1 MTRRMP
7 EAFLKYV
14 EITTRKEDFPDWKIN
29 DVESAF
35 VAHKEFHYFDEALF
49 VKVAIKCCHNTT
61 KRETFRYHLNHE
73 LENAF
78 DEIKQRKNKHR
89 DTKEFLKNEYTY
101 LNENL
106 KDYEKGIK
114 FKLRAAYHLSLFL
127 HHSPLTL
134 EVLLK
139 HLKKDLKIKDNV
151 EQFEKDL
158 LDV

>member
-1 MTRRMP
+1 MTRKIP
-7 EAFLKYV
+7 GAFLEYV
-14 EITTRKEDFPDWKIN
+14 EVTTSTGDFPDWKIK

-35 VAHKEFHYFDEALF
+35 VAHKDFHYFDEALF

-78 DEIKQRKNKHR
+78 VEIKQRKEKQRNT
-89 DTKEFLKNEYTY
+89 DEFLRTEYTY
-101 LNENL
+101 LKENL
-106 KDYEKGIK
+106 KDYDKGLK
-114 FKLRAAYHLSLFL
+114 FKLRAAYHFSLFL

-139 HLKKDLKIKDNV
+139 HLKKDQKIKDNV